1 MSAASGLLQWLRSL
15 AFVAQMYAAMGV
27 LALAYAPWA
36 ALDRRGAYAGI
47 RAYSRYVRWS
57 AGWMVGLR
65 SEIRGPVPEGEVLI
79 AAKHQSFFDII
90 LLISVLPRPKFIMKS
105 SLRWAPLFG
114 WYALRIGCVPVERGR
129 RAQAIAQMQA
139 GVASGR
145 ALPGQLII
153 YPQGTRVAPGAC
165 LPYKIGAG
173 VLYESLGQPCVPA
186 ATNVGVFWPRTGIGR
201 KPGLAVVEF
210 LPEIAPGLAVP
221 AFMERL
227 EQEVEDAS
235 GRLMQE
241 AGFVAS
247 GRVSATG
254 APRPTRTRPK
264 AHAEGPPRS
273 GGDGHPTA

>member
-1 MSAASGLLQWLRSL
+1 VSAGIGVVQWMRSL
-15 AFVAQMYAAMGV
+15 LFVTQMYAAMAV
-27 LALAYAPWA
+27 LALAFAPWA
-36 ALDRRGAYAGI
+36 ALDRRGAYAAI
-47 RAYSRYVRWS
+47 HAFCRYVRWS
-57 AGWMVGLR
+57 ARWMVGLR
-65 SEIRGPVPEGEVLI
+65 SEVRGPVPQGEALI

-90 LLISVLPRPKFIMKS
+90 LLVSVLPRPKFIMKS

-153 YPQGTRVAPGAC
+153 YPQGTRVAPGAY

-186 ATNVGVFWPRTGIGR
+186 ATNVGVFWPRIGIGR

-227 EQEVEDAS
+227 EKEVEHAS
-235 GRLMQE
+235 ERLMQE
-241 AGFVAS
+241 AGFVVS
-247 GRVSATG
+247 GRVSAAG
-254 APRPTRTRPK
+254 APRPARTREK
-264 AHAEGPPRS
+264 AQAERPPRS
-273 GGDGHPTA
+273 GGNGHPTA